1 MPPKTQHLQIRVT
14 TAQKALLK
22 RRAAACRMD
31 VSSYVLRKVL
41 PPVEVRWEELL
52 EALAGDEDHRPA
64 LAALNVF
71 LSGLDSATFRE
82 VTGQADLRRLS
93 PFLQNYVAAMV
104 EELAR
109 RLGVPAPAWAADV
122 EPLDDP
128 HFGASLPEVRPMLLR
143 NSPVAFKRRNLFVDA
158 GVGEHL

>member
-1 MPPKTQHLQIRVT
+1 MPSKTQQLQIRVT
-14 TAQKALLK
+14 ASQKALLK

-52 EALAGDEDHRPA
+52 EALARDDDHRPA
-64 LAALNVF
+64 LGALSVF
-71 LSGLDSATFRE
+71 LAGLDSATFRE
-82 VTGQADLRRLS
+82 VTGQADLRRVN
-93 PFLQNYVAAMV
+93 PFLQNYLAALV
-104 EELAR
+104 EEFAR
-109 RLGVPAPAWAADV
+109 RHGVPAPAWAAEV
-122 EPLDDP
+122 EPLDEP
-128 HFGASLPEVRPMLLR
+128 YFAGSLSGVRPLLLR